1 VAGSSRALAAAPFL
15 LAGLAAACA
24 SHRAAPGRA
33 FQSVG
38 EEQKAPTL
46 AAWKDAVRR
55 ADSLPPSRL
64 LYDAKFGQGRVK
76 ISGTLTVVATPESVK
91 ATATG
96 PFGSALAQYENG
108 VLRFKGRDPFFLD
121 PELLRGALAGIWRDG
136 SPTVVGSSGEDRLL
150 RWDDTEG
157 VVTEAV
163 LDVAAAR
170 LKSVRVSSAHGEVL
184 VVFSGAFDP
193 WPQVVELSNPKS
205 GQSLR
210 LKRVAIEPIGE

>member
-1 VAGSSRALAAAPFL
+1 MARSSRALAAAPFL

-24 SHRAAPGRA
+24 SHRAAPIGA

-38 EEQKAPTL
+38 EEQRAPTL

-64 LYDAKFGQGRVK
+64 LYDAKFGQGGLK
-76 ISGTLTVVATPESVK
+76 ISGTLAVVATPESVH

-96 PFGSALAQYENG
+96 PFGSMLAQYEDG
-108 VLRFKGRDPFFLD
+108 LLQLKGRDPLFLD
-121 PELLRGALAGIWRDG
+121 PELLRGALAGIWREG
-136 SPTVVGSSGEDRLL
+136 PPTIVGASGEDRLL
-150 RWDDTEG
+150 RWNGAGG

-163 LDVAAAR
+163 FDVGAAR
-170 LKSVRVSSAHGEVL
+170 VKSLRVTGAHREVL

-193 WPQVVELSNPKS
+193 WPQVLDLSDPKS

-210 LKRVAIEPIGE
+210 LRRVAVEKIAQ